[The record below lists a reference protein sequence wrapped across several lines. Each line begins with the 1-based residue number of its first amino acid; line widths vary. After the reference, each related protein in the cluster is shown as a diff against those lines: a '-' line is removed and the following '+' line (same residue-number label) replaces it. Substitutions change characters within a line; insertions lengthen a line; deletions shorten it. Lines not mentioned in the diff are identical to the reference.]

1 MATIHYPRFTVC
13 RINAAG
19 ERVAVTS
26 ATITAYNVTAASAL
40 ASTSSDSDGNVAAG
54 TYTGTVGDIIRFGH
68 GTYPGY
74 IYFTSTAT
82 AAEAYTHPDN
92 IECTYVAENL
102 AANLLEGQMVE
113 LYATDI
119 DNPDVT
125 PWKIGEGKTGTT
137 VEIPFQSNVAKNLR
151 IFPRTIDS
159 KLGRVRQT
167 FNITTGSQT
176 VAVPAT
182 DTIVALDPAAW
193 YSVRRNSVDTDFAT
207 YDTRAS
213 RPLFEHFVTRTTTAT
228 TEQTI
233 HRYSLS
239 NGTYFLLNGDR
250 VMFNYTFT
258 TDSSAGDVYCR
269 IKFAGTTIFDSGT
282 LIDPALGNSQTLT
295 VSGWI
300 SRKNTTTVR
309 YSVQGVLATPVVTN
323 TKEAGVKQGEITSL
337 AFQDRLTTAP
347 NNTYDLLA
355 TIETSTAAGDASLT
369 MAEARFVNAVQCDLV
384 TTSLWAYGEARYYKG
399 LTATQYTDGANITT
413 DWQDLSGNA
422 RHATR
427 TGTPTWERSEVNGE
441 AVVRYPGGS
450 VYHTLPD
457 MSALTQGSIFL
468 VWKVTDVTTDA
479 GCRFGTS
486 GSTDHYPY
494 TPDTPDGIYS
504 DFGSTVRKTCGGSV
518 STITNYHCT
527 YIWSKSNDW
536 GLHQDGQKIYETTTN
551 TVGFHSSPRIGHN
564 GSAGMKVDLAAW
576 YIFSVKP
583 TDANVAKMYRYIQKE
598 FGC

>member
-26 ATITAYNVTAASAL
+26 ATITAYNVTAASSL
-40 ASTSSDSDGNVAAG
+40 SSTSSDSDGNVAAG

-68 GTYPGY
+68 ATYPGY

-113 LYATDI
+113 LYATDT

-182 DTIVALDPAAW
+182 DTFAALAPLDPW
-193 YSVRRNSVDTDFAT
+193 HSVRRNSVDTDFET

-300 SRKNTTTVR
+300 SRKNTSTVR
-309 YSVQGVLATPVVTN
+309 YSVHCVTTSVVG
-323 TKEAGVKQGEITSL
+323 KDGSSKQGEITSL
-337 AFQDRLTTAP
+337 AFQDRLTTAA

-369 MAEARFVNAVQCDLV
+369 MAEGRYVNAVQCDLV
-384 TTSLWAYGEARYYKG
+384 TTSLWGAYEARYFKG
-399 LTATQYTDGANITT
+399 SGVAQYSDGATITT

-422 RHATR
+422 RHLTR
-427 TGTPTWERSEVNGE
+427 SGSPTWEGAELNGE
-441 AVVRYPGGS
+441 AIVRMTPAATS
-450 VYHTLPD
+450 KFSLPATL
-457 MSALTQGSIFL
+457 SGTNSIFI
-468 VWKVTDVTTDA
+468 VWKLTDA
-479 GCRFGTS
+479 TVDGGNNFGS
-486 GSTDHYPY
+486 YSVSPDYYPY
-494 TPDTPDGIYS
+494 NTDGKIY
-504 DFGSTVRKTCGGSV
+504 DAFGSSAARYDCGIPYV
-518 STITNYHCT
+518 TLTNYHT
-527 YIWSKSNDW
+527 YYAWSKTNDW
-536 GLHQDGQKIYETTTN
+536 GLWLDGMKQYETTTN
-551 TVGFHSSPRIGHN
+551 TVGWETTATIGFN
-564 GSAGMKVDLAAW
+564 GSSGYIKADIAAI
-576 YIFSVKP
+576 YIFSAKLS
-583 TDANVAKMYRYIQKE
+583 DANVAKMYRYIQKE

>member
-19 ERVAVTS
+19 KRVAVTS
-26 ATITAYNVTAASAL
+26 ATITAYNVTAASSL
-40 ASTSSDSDGNVAAG
+40 SSTSSDSDGNVAAG

-68 GTYPGY
+68 ATYPGY
-74 IYFTSTAT
+74 IYFTSTAA

-113 LYATDI
+113 LYATDT

-193 YSVRRNSVDTDFAT
+193 YSVRRNSVDTAYET

-213 RPLFEHFVTRTTTAT
+213 RPLFEHFVTRTTTST
-228 TEQTI
+228 SEQTL
-233 HRYSLS
+233 HLYNVARSQFQ
-239 NGTYFLLNGDR
+239 NNGDTILAEYSGTLAANADEKYLR
-250 VMFNYTFT
+250 VY
-258 TDSSAGDVYCR
+258 
-269 IKFAGTTIFDSGT
+269 FAGTEIFDSSD
-282 LIDPALGNSQTLT
+282 IDPALGNNRNWRVRVT
-295 VSGWI
+295 VTRKSTSVARCSTDIIVYGWNAF
-300 SRKNTTTVR
+300 SKYTEVTGLDFPDRL
-309 YSVQGVLATPVVTN
+309 GVGPGTAYD
-323 TKEAGVKQGEITSL
+323 L
-337 AFQDRLTTAP
+337 AFKITTP
-347 NNTYDLLA
+347 DL
-355 TIETSTAAGDASLT
+355 AGDASLT

-399 LTATQYTDGANITT
+399 VGVTQYTDGANITT

-422 RHATR
+422 RHAVR
-427 TGTPTWERSEVNGE
+427 TGTPTAELAEINGE

-504 DFGSTVRKTCGGSV
+504 DFGSTVRKTCGASI

-551 TVGFHSSPRIGHN
+551 TVGFHSSPRIAHN

>member
-92 IECTYVAENL
+92 IEVAYVAENL

-113 LYATDI
+113 LYATDT

-182 DTIVALDPAAW
+182 DTFAALAPLDPW
-193 YSVRRNSVDTDFAT
+193 HSVRRNSVDTDFET

-228 TEQTI
+228 TEQTL
-233 HRYSLS
+233 HLYNVARSQFS
-239 NGTYFLLNGDR
+239 ANGDTILAEYSGTLAANANDKIIR
-250 VMFNYTFT
+250 LY
-258 TDSSAGDVYCR
+258 
-269 IKFAGTTIFDSGT
+269 FAGTEIFDTDTS
-282 LIDPALGNSQTLT
+282 IDPALGNNKNWRVR
-295 VSGWI
+295 VSITRKSTSVARCAVDFIVYGYNAATKYTEI
-300 SRKNTTTVR
+300 SSLDFPDRPGT
-309 YSVQGVLATPVVTN
+309 S
-323 TKEAGVKQGEITSL
+323 AG
-337 AFQDRLTTAP
+337 TA
-347 NNTYDLLA
+347 YDLKLTA
-355 TIETSTAAGDASLT
+355 ETGTAAGDASLL

-427 TGTPTWERSEVNGE
+427 TGTPTAELSEVNGE

-518 STITNYHCT
+518 PTITNYHCT

-536 GLHQDGQKIYETTTN
+536 GLHQDGQKVYETTTN
-551 TVGFHSSPRIGHN
+551 TVGFHSSPRIAHN

>member
-26 ATITAYNVTAASAL
+26 ATITAYNVTAASSL
-40 ASTSSDSDGNVAAG
+40 SSTSSDSDGNVAAG

-68 GTYPGY
+68 ATYPGY
-74 IYFTSTAT
+74 IYFTSTAA

-113 LYATDI
+113 LYATDT

-182 DTIVALDPAAW
+182 DTFAALAPLDPW
-193 YSVRRNSVDTDFAT
+193 HSVRRNSVDTDFET

-228 TEQTI
+228 TEQTL
-233 HRYSLS
+233 HRY
-239 NGTYFLLNGDR
+239 NVARGQFQNNGDR
-250 VMFNYTFT
+250 IMFNYTFV

-269 IKFAGTTIFDSGT
+269 LKFAGTTMFDSGV

-309 YSVQGVLATPVVTN
+309 YSVHCVTTSVVG
-323 TKEAGVKQGEITSL
+323 KDGSSKQGEITSL
-337 AFQDRLTTAP
+337 DLPDRLGVSSGTA
-347 NNTYDLLA
+347 YDLLA

-399 LTATQYTDGANITT
+399 LTATQYTDGASITT

-427 TGTPTWERSEVNGE
+427 TGTPTAELSEVNGE

-486 GSTDHYPY
+486 GNTDHYPY

-536 GLHQDGQKIYETTTN
+536 GLHQDGQKVYETTTN

>member
-1 MATIHYPRFTVC
+1 MAGLF
-13 RINAAG
+13 
-19 ERVAVTS
+19 
-26 ATITAYNVTAASAL
+26 
-40 ASTSSDSDGNVAAG
+40 
-54 TYTGTVGDIIRFGH
+54 GDIISSLSH
-68 GTYPGY
+68 
-74 IYFTSTAT
+74 
-82 AAEAYTHPDN
+82 
-92 IECTYVAENL
+92 
-102 AANLLEGQMVE
+102 
-113 LYATDI
+113 
-119 DNPDVT
+119 
-125 PWKIGEGKTGTT
+125 
-137 VEIPFQSNVAKNLR
+137 
-151 IFPRTIDS
+151 
-159 KLGRVRQT
+159 
-167 FNITTGSQT
+167 
-176 VAVPAT
+176 
-182 DTIVALDPAAW
+182 AAW
-193 YSVRRNSVDTDFAT
+193 YSVRRNSVDTDFET

-228 TEQTI
+228 TEQTL
-233 HRYSLS
+233 HLYNVARSQFS
-239 NGTYFLLNGDR
+239 ANGDTILAEYSGTLAANANDKIIR
-250 VMFNYTFT
+250 LY
-258 TDSSAGDVYCR
+258 
-269 IKFAGTTIFDSGT
+269 FAGTEIFDTDTS
-282 LIDPALGNSQTLT
+282 IDPALGNNKNWRVR
-295 VSGWI
+295 VSITRKSTSVARCAVDFIVYGYNAATKYTEI
-300 SRKNTTTVR
+300 SSLDFPDRPGT
-309 YSVQGVLATPVVTN
+309 S
-323 TKEAGVKQGEITSL
+323 AG
-337 AFQDRLTTAP
+337 TA
-347 NNTYDLLA
+347 YDLKLTA
-355 TIETSTAAGDASLT
+355 ETGTAAGDASLL

-427 TGTPTWERSEVNGE
+427 TGTPTAELSEVNGE

-536 GLHQDGQKIYETTTN
+536 GLHQDGQKVYETTTN
-551 TVGFHSSPRIGHN
+551 TVGFHSSPRIAHN

-576 YIFSVKP
+576 YIFSVKL